1 LGLDPQCR
9 STASA
14 RPMAP
19 ESRVSSHAS
28 GESKPQRLAV
38 RIAVA
43 VAVVLWLAGVVL
55 GTQFVWAYKTT
66 PGVSAVAP
74 AKWPGSKLVA
84 PAVGRSTLVMFVHP
98 LCSCT
103 RASLAELESV
113 LRQSD
118 GRVSAWVMV
127 LHPGGT
133 SDEWQNSSTLAAARH
148 IPGVHLVM
156 DTDGAEADRFRAATS
171 GQVVLYDAQ
180 GELQFSGGITGAR
193 GHVGDN
199 TGEARVVSF
208 VNTGTADS
216 HEHSVYGCG
225 LHDPNP
231 RTDPPAAGPTT

>member
-1 LGLDPQCR
+1 
-9 STASA
+9 
-14 RPMAP
+14 MAP
-19 ESRVSSHAS
+19 ESIVSPRASHD
-28 GESKPQRLAV
+28 SKPQRLAV

-43 VAVVLWLAGVVL
+43 VAVVIWLVGVVL
-55 GTQFVWAYKTT
+55 GTQFLWAYKTT
-66 PGVSAVAP
+66 PGATAAAP
-74 AKWPGSKLVA
+74 ANWPGSKLVA
-84 PAVGRSTLVMFVHP
+84 PASGHSTLVMFVHP

-133 SDEWQNSSTLAAARH
+133 SDEWQRSSTLDAARH
-148 IPGVHLVM
+148 IPGVHVVM
-156 DTDGAEADRFRAATS
+156 DAEGAEADRFGAATS
-171 GQVVLYDAQ
+171 GQVVLYNAQ
-180 GELQFSGGITGAR
+180 GQLQFSGGITGAR
-193 GHVGDN
+193 GHVGEN

-231 RTDPPAAGPTT
+231 RTDSSQAGPTT

>member
-1 LGLDPQCR
+1 MASR
-9 STASA
+9 SPFSSRAS
-14 RPMAP
+14 
-19 ESRVSSHAS
+19 VK
-28 GESKPQRLAV
+28 SKPQRLAV

-43 VAVVLWLAGVVL
+43 IAVVIWLAGVVV
-55 GTQFVWAYKTT
+55 GTRFLWAYKSL
-66 PGVSAVAP
+66 PGANAIAP
-74 AKWPGSKLVA
+74 AKWPGSKLIE
-84 PAVGRSTLVMFVHP
+84 PATGRSTLVMFVHP

-118 GRVSAWVMV
+118 GRVSAWVIV

-133 SDEWQNSSTLAAARH
+133 SDAWQKSSTLDSARH
-148 IPGVHLVM
+148 LPGVHLVV
-156 DTDGAEADRFRAATS
+156 DADGAEAERFGAATS

-180 GELQFSGGITGAR
+180 GQLQFRGGITGAR

-231 RTDPPAAGPTT
+231 RMDPSPAGPKT